1 MQRLVLSHSNEKLEL
16 ALALAGLAT
25 QVHAVF
31 AVAVA
36 LGGAPDNPR
45 PREPIFTDR
54 ARRKDLAR
62 CVRSHLALILSPFWA
77 GGEQKHSELCPT
89 IVPRRFLGAP

>member
-1 MQRLVLSHSNEKLEL
+1 MVLSHSNEKLES
-16 ALALAGLAT
+16 ALALAGLAI
-25 QVHAVF
+25 QVHALF

-36 LGGAPDNPR
+36 LGVPDTPR

-62 CVRSHLALILSPFWA
+62 WVRSHPASILSPFWA
-77 GGEQKHSELCPT
+77 GGEL
-89 IVPRRFLGAP
+89 